1 MGPRFLW
8 RILLSHVLYWRICGT
23 NVLKNKIGENKFMK
37 NLMRMLVLAVMLT
50 AAGFANGMSFAGPG
64 EVPTVPPRA
73 MA

>member
-1 MGPRFLW
+1 VAHFAFSCT
-8 RILLSHVLYWRICGT
+8 LLANLRT